1 MVFGITGGT
10 GAGKT
15 TALSALEA
23 LGAYVIDCDAV
34 YHRLLRESGEMLA
47 AIDAEF
53 PGVIVDG
60 ALDRKALGRVVFS
73 SEDALNKLSAITH
86 PFVIAE
92 TNRLIEEG
100 RAEGRE
106 HFAIDA
112 IGLFESGA
120 DKLCDVTVFVTAP
133 RLIRAQRIMKREGI
147 DETYALMRIDAQKP
161 DEYFKALC
169 DITLVNDFDSEEAF
183 SAHARAVFR
192 KIINDKEK

>member
-15 TALSALEA
+15 TALGALTA
-23 LGAYVIDCDAV
+23 LGACVIDCDAV
-34 YHRLLRESGEMLA
+34 YHRLLLESQEMLS

-53 PGVIVDG
+53 PGVVTDG

-73 SEDALNKLSAITH
+73 SEEALNKLSGLTH

-92 TNRLIEEG
+92 TERIVEQGRREG
-100 RAEGRE
+100 YS

-133 RLIRAQRIMKREGI
+133 RMVRARRIMAREGI
-147 DETYALMRIDAQKP
+147 DEAYALMRIDAQKP
-161 DEYFKALC
+161 DEYFEALC
-169 DITLVNDFDSEEAF
+169 DITLVNDFTSEAAF
-183 SAHARAVFR
+183 SAYARAVFH